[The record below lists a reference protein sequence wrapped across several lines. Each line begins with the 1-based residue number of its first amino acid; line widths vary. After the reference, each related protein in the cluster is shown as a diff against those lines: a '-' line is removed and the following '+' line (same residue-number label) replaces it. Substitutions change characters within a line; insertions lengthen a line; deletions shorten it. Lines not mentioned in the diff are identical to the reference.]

1 MKIKKQISVFLSIF
15 ILVSNIG
22 LAFNVHYCNDAIASI
37 SLRSQFKYASAEK
50 NCCGIFE
57 KKSSCCKDKFFH
69 FQKKSENVSFHFLK
83 FSPDFTF
90 DFKQWNTLVFAKN
103 TFFKSE
109 NNCTYYCDAHAP
121 PLFKLYHQFIFYA

>member
-1 MKIKKQISVFLSIF
+1 MKIKKQLSVFLSIF

-37 SLRSQFKYASAEK
+37 SLRSQFQNTSAEK

-57 KKSSCCKDKFFH
+57 KKSSCCKDKVFH
-69 FQKKSENVSFHFLK
+69 FQKKSENVSFDSLT

-90 DFKQWNTLVFAKN
+90 TLDDWNPFVFSEN
-103 TFFKSE
+103 VIFKSE
-109 NNCTYYCDAHAP
+109 NNCTYYCDANAP